1 MVGSSLLI
9 VYEADW
15 DRAHEGVKKF
25 LLDDS
30 DSEQNSESE
39 GESDDDDNEGNE
51 SKKKT
56 FPPYTVKLIDFA
68 HTTLVPDQGPDEGV
82 LLGLDTVLNLLKGRI
97 DELTNTENAQDQLD
111 TNSYLT

>member
-15 DRAHEGVKKF
+15 DRAQEGVKKF
-25 LLDDS
+25 LLNDS
-30 DSEQNSESE
+30 DPEQKSESE
-39 GESDDDDNEGNE
+39 GESESDDDDNEGSE
-51 SKKKT
+51 SKKKI

-68 HTTLVPDQGPDEGV
+68 HTIFVPDQGPDEGV

-97 DELTNTENAQDQLD
+97 DELINIENAIS
-111 TNSYLT
+111 TSP